1 MSLSQAVDKSFLF
14 WAIGLFLGLG
24 MIWFLPWRFQT
35 NDDVMMM
42 WLVSGAYTG
51 EPEPY
56 AVFIHPWLSWL
67 FSTIYSFFPEINWY
81 GLTWF
86 GVNFL
91 SAFLLLKKI
100 WSTTFPAIQKHFWSL
115 FIALISFHFAFFP
128 QFTLIAGFAAL
139 AGLMVIW
146 DSSLPRFRLW
156 AFLALFMGLSIR
168 WESVALISLGWIWAA
183 LVFLQVKDGFSI
195 SRGLLL
201 ISFAVFLVLG
211 KWAYE
216 ECLVSPDYLDFNQ
229 ARSKVLDHPVF
240 VQQSQEGTIPDS
252 SDWFFVGSWMFE
264 ELPLN
269 RADFLAKKQ
278 ELNLHLFAWEAVG
291 DGLIRLFRVQRTE
304 LFKSMLIGFLF
315 LSFFATKTGGRQ
327 KALFLG
333 LWLGFYLVFNHF
345 NLLLGR
351 VNLLFFLVLLFPV
364 LQFPDSLVSRKLTAG
379 LIVLLV
385 LFLGIHTFN
394 FFKEA
399 QGRLAFQEE
408 FDQMLSEENTESP
421 LFLEGVMEYLFTD
434 HFNQNHQVPF
444 LSYGWISRSPMQEKA
459 YEIRGFTSQREMDE
473 FYLLA
478 FQSPDPLIFPD
489 YMNRIYP
496 GFTLQSE
503 LKSESLVLLHFIKS
517 KSYSSGP

>member
-14 WAIGLFLGLG
+14 WAIGFFLGLA

-86 GVNFL
+86 AVNFL
-91 SAFLLLKKI
+91 SAFLLLKKVWI
-100 WSTTFPAIQKHFWSL
+100 STFPKIQKHFWSL
-115 FIALISFHFAFFP
+115 FIGLISFHFAFFP

-168 WESVALISLGWIWAA
+168 WESVALISLGWGWAA

-201 ISFAVFLVLG
+201 ISFAVFLAIG
-211 KWAYE
+211 KLAYE
-216 ECLVSPDYLDFNQ
+216 ESFVSPDYLDFNQ

-240 VQQSQEGTIPDS
+240 VQQSQEGAIPDS
-252 SDWFFVGSWMFE
+252 SDWFLVSRWMFE

-269 RADFLAKKQ
+269 SQDFMNKKQ
-278 ELNLHLFAWEAVG
+278 ELDLQFWTWEAVK
-291 DGLIRLFRVQRTE
+291 DGLIRIQRVQLTE
-304 LFKSMLIGFLF
+304 LFKSMLILILLGSFLV
-315 LSFFATKTGGRQ
+315 SQISWRRKII
-327 KALFLG
+327 FLG
-333 LWLGFYLVFNHF
+333 GWLAFYLLFNHF

-351 VNLLFFLVLLFPV
+351 VNLLFFLVLLFP
-364 LQFPDSLVSRKLTAG
+364 FFYSSLVKRSSRWIYA
-379 LIVLLV
+379 LITLLC
-385 LFLGIHTFN
+385 LFLGIHFFN
-394 FFKEA
+394 FWKEA
-399 QGRLAFQEE
+399 KGRQQVDQE
-408 FDQMLSEENTESP
+408 FFSLLEERKSDAP
-421 LFLEGVMEYLFTD
+421 VFLEGIMEYLFLEE
-434 HFNQNHQVPF
+434 FSQSQPIPF

-459 YEIRGFTSQREMDE
+459 YELRSFAGQSELKE

-478 FQSPDPLIFPD
+478 FQSPEPLVFPD
-489 YMNRIYP
+489 YMNRISP

>member
-56 AVFIHPWLSWL
+56 AVFIHPWLSWS
-67 FSTIYSFFPEINWY
+67 FSKIYGLIPETNWY

-100 WSTTFPAIQKHFWSL
+100 WSITFPAIQKHFWSL

-156 AFLALFMGLSIR
+156 AFLVLFMSLSIR
-168 WESVALISLGWIWAA
+168 WESVVLISLGWIWAA

-201 ISFAVFLVLG
+201 ISFAVFLALG
-211 KWAYE
+211 KLAYE
-216 ECLVSPDYLDFNQ
+216 ESFVSPDYLDFNQ

-240 VQQSQEGTIPDS
+240 VQQSQEGAIPDS
-252 SDWFFVGSWMFE
+252 SDWFLASRWMFE

-269 RADFLAKKQ
+269 SQDFKNKKQ
-278 ELNLHLFAWEAVG
+278 ELDQQLWTWKAVK
-291 DGLIRLFRVQRTE
+291 DGLIRIQRVQLTE
-304 LFKSMLIGFLF
+304 LFKSMLILILLGSFLV
-315 LSFFATKTGGRQ
+315 SQISWRRKII
-327 KALFLG
+327 FLG
-333 LWLGFYLVFNHF
+333 GWLTFYLLFNHF

-351 VNLLFFLVLLFPV
+351 VNLLFFLVLLFSIF
-364 LQFPDSLVSRKLTAG
+364 QFPAPKLPRKLTAG
-379 LIVLLV
+379 LIMLLV
-385 LFLGIHTFN
+385 LFLGIHASN
-394 FFKEA
+394 FYNES
-399 QGRLAFQEE
+399 QGRLAFQRE
-408 FDQMLSEENTESP
+408 FDRLFEEKNPESP
-421 LFLEGVMEYLFTD
+421 LFLEGVMEYLFTEQ
-434 HFNQNHQVPF
+434 FNANHPVPF

-459 YEIRGFTSQREMDE
+459 YELRSFARQSELKE

-478 FQSPDPLIFPD
+478 FQSPEPLVFPD